1 MQSSYNE
8 GTVYLQYQEN
18 GNYTIFADYSFTDV
32 TITDA
37 TPDVDDDNDDDDTT
51 TETDADDMNVFMLIS
66 SIAVS
71 AALVVALGGIATQR
85 IMKIVKKR
93 KASKAPANVVKK
105 NK

>member
-18 GNYTIFADYSFTDV
+18 GNYTIFADYSFADV
-32 TITDA
+32 TITA
-37 TPDVDDDNDDDDTT
+37 AAPDVDDDNDDDDTT
-51 TETDADDMNVFMLIS
+51 TETDEDGMNIFMFIT

-71 AALVVALGGIATQR
+71 AALLVALGGIATQR
-85 IMKIVKKR
+85 IMKVVKRR
-93 KASKAPANVVKK
+93 KAAKAPANVVKK